1 MTAEPI
7 DIGIDKLMQTLRE
20 RGTPEGLS
28 LAERRARMEE
38 IGDRF
43 PAPPEATVEPVEIA
57 GRPAEWVHGAGADL
71 GRVMLYVHGGGYV
84 QGTLATHRNM
94 VYEIAKSFGGR
105 VLNLD
110 YRLAPEHPFPA
121 AVDDTVAAW
130 RALLDLGVDP
140 AKASFGGDSAGGGLV
155 VAALMAVRDQG
166 LAAPACGCC
175 ISPWTDLVGLGQSMT
190 TKADVD
196 PMVNRAAL
204 DFFADLYAGDA
215 DKRTPLIS
223 PLFGDLSG
231 LPPLL
236 VQVGTA
242 ETLLDDSRRLVER
255 ARFAGVAVD
264 YTEWPGMPHIWHIFC
279 PLLRQSRDAIQEM
292 GAYVRARCL

>member
-1 MTAEPI
+1 MTAAV
-7 DIGIDKLMQTLRE
+7 DIGIDKLMETLRE

-28 LAERRARMEE
+28 LEERRARMEE

-43 PAPPEATVEPVEIA
+43 VVPPEAVVEAAEFG
-57 GRPAEWVHGAGADL
+57 GRPAEWVYDKDADE

-84 QGTLATHRNM
+84 QGSLSTHRNM
-94 VYEIAKSFGGR
+94 VYEIAKAFGGR

-130 RALLDLGVDP
+130 KQLLDGGLDP

-155 VAALMAVRDQG
+155 VTSLMAARDQG
-166 LAAPACGCC
+166 LPLPACGCC
-175 ISPWTDLVGLGQSMT
+175 ISPWTDLLGLGQTMS
-190 TKADVD
+190 TKADED

-204 DFFADLYAGDA
+204 DFFADLYAGET
-215 DKRTPLIS
+215 DKRDPLIS
-223 PLFGDLSG
+223 PLFGDLAG

-242 ETLLDDSRRLVER
+242 ETLLDDSRRLVAR
-255 ARFAGVAVD
+255 ARHAGVEVD
-264 YTEWPGMPHIWHIFC
+264 YTEWEGMPHIWHIFN
-279 PLLRQSRDAIQEM
+279 PLLQKSRDANAEL
-292 GAYVRARCL
+292 GAYVRRLCP

>member
-1 MTAEPI
+1 MTAAAV
-7 DIGIDKLMQTLRE
+7 DIGIDKLMDTLRE

-28 LAERRARMEE
+28 LEERRARMEE

-43 PAPPEATVEPVEIA
+43 PAPDSAAVEPVEFG
-57 GRPAEWVHGAGADL
+57 GRPAEWVYDASADQ

-94 VYEIAKSFGGR
+94 VYEIAKAMGGR

-130 RALLDLGVDP
+130 KQLLDAGQDP

-155 VAALMAVRDQG
+155 VAALMAARDQG
-166 LAAPACGCC
+166 LALPACGCC
-175 ISPWTDLVGLGQSMT
+175 ISPWTDLVGLGQTMA
-190 TKADVD
+190 TKADED

-204 DFFADLYAGDA
+204 DFFADLYAGST
-215 DKRTPLIS
+215 DKRDPLVS
-223 PLFGDLSG
+223 PNFGDLSG

-242 ETLLDDSRRLVER
+242 ETLLDDSRRLAMR
-255 ARFAGVAVD
+255 ARHAGVAVD
-264 YTEWPGMPHIWHIFC
+264 YAEWEGMPHIWHIFN
-279 PLLRQSRDAIQEM
+279 PLLQQSRDAIQEL
-292 GAYVRARCL
+292 GDYVRRQCP

>member
-1 MTAEPI
+1 MNAPV
-7 DIGIDKLMQTLRE
+7 DIGIEKLMVNLRE
-20 RGTPEGLS
+20 RGHPDGLT

-43 PAPPEATVEPVEIA
+43 PAPATATIEPLEIA
-57 GRPAEWVHGAGADL
+57 GCKAEWVYDKDADQ

-84 QGTLATHRNM
+84 QGSLATHRNM
-94 VYEIAKSFGGR
+94 VYEIAKAMGGR

-110 YRLAPEHPFPA
+110 YRLGPEHPFPA

-130 RALLDLGVDP
+130 KYLLANGVDP

-155 VAALMAVRDQG
+155 VAALMAVRDAS
-166 LAAPACGCC
+166 LALPACGCC
-175 ISPWTDLVGLGQSMT
+175 ISPWTDLVGLGRTME
-190 TKADVD
+190 TKADED

-215 DKRTPLIS
+215 DRAAPLIS
-223 PLFGDLSG
+223 PLFGDLAG

-242 ETLLDDSRRLVER
+242 ETLLDDSRRLAAR
-255 ARFAGVAVD
+255 ARHAGVAVD
-264 YTEWPGMPHIWHIFC
+264 YAEWPGMPHIWHIFA
-279 PLLRQSRDAIQEM
+279 PLLQQSRDAIQEL
-292 GAYVRARCL
+292 GAYVKDRC